1 MCPLCPSAF
10 KTVLECGFP
19 WLRKEKTMTE
29 KNYWRIRTALEIVKL
44 CLWAVLEVIRG
55 TLP

>member
-1 MCPLCPSAF
+1 MSVGLQDGTRVRIPLAQ
-10 KTVLECGFP
+10 KGGI
-19 WLRKEKTMTE
+19 MTE

-44 CLWAVLEVIRG
+44 CLWAVLEVMRG